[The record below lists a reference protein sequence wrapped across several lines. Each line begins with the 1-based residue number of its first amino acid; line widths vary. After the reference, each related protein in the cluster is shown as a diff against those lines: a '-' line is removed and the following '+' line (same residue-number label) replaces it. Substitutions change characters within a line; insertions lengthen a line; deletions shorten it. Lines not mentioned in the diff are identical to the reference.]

1 MVKIIVQQGDPSQV
15 YYFGEKIKLEGPNG
29 KVDEVE
35 QFYAYERHNMG
46 GTTEIKGL
54 KLLEA
59 VHTRAKNP
67 NKPCNTFHEGCNPE
81 PPHLEI

>member
-29 KVDEVE
+29 KIDEVE

-54 KLLEA
+54 KLL
-59 VHTRAKNP
+59 
-67 NKPCNTFHEGCNPE
+67 
-81 PPHLEI
+81 